1 MLKNIVFILSDQH
14 NPKISGFEGNSV
26 IRTPNLDSLASQGTS
41 LLNNYC
47 ASPLCIPSRAAMLS
61 GLLPTRTGVI
71 TNFQSLPSDK
81 MTFVH
86 SLGIAGYETVL
97 CGRMHFKGHD
107 QRQGFMRR
115 VMGDITNPYIG
126 GGFNLGSLVKA
137 DEPSR
142 VSLKKSGPGNSNVL
156 EYDRAVFEQAEKF
169 LVNWQSEKPLFLTVG
184 LYGPHCPYVSPK
196 DLYDYYYKNL
206 PPIEK
211 SESFKQS
218 VHPAVKKWYEN
229 RNVFTVTEEE
239 VRRSVAAYYGMI
251 ERMDQAIGRL
261 IETIDQT
268 LGLQETLLIYSSDH
282 GDMAG
287 EKGLFWKTNLYE
299 GSVRVPMIFAL
310 PGTIRKNENIKQPTS
325 HLDLGS
331 TLIDLCGGPKLPET
345 DGESLLEL
353 LKGKTPEN
361 PNRVVVSQLAD
372 NKGDNPSAMIR
383 KNEWKLVSHQ
393 GYPEPQVFN
402 LHNDPEEVNDLADN
416 LNFHTKKVELLEE
429 LCKTWDGDHVAQHL
443 KHTCYHIELL
453 KQWYDVIQPETFD
466 QWLGS
471 DENNFLIAETTE

>member
-156 EYDRAVFEQAEKF
+156 EYDRAVFNQAENF
-169 LVNWQSEKPLFLTVG
+169 LFNWQAEKPLFLTVG

-229 RNVFTVTEEE
+229 RNVFTVTQEE

-261 IETIDQT
+261 IETIDQS
-268 LGLQETLLIYSSDH
+268 LGLQETLLI
-282 GDMAG
+282 
-287 EKGLFWKTNLYE
+287 
-299 GSVRVPMIFAL
+299 
-310 PGTIRKNENIKQPTS
+310 
-325 HLDLGS
+325 
-331 TLIDLCGGPKLPET
+331 
-345 DGESLLEL
+345 
-353 LKGKTPEN
+353 
-361 PNRVVVSQLAD
+361 
-372 NKGDNPSAMIR
+372 
-383 KNEWKLVSHQ
+383 
-393 GYPEPQVFN
+393 
-402 LHNDPEEVNDLADN
+402 
-416 LNFHTKKVELLEE
+416 
-429 LCKTWDGDHVAQHL
+429 
-443 KHTCYHIELL
+443 
-453 KQWYDVIQPETFD
+453 
-466 QWLGS
+466 
-471 DENNFLIAETTE
+471 